1 MSQIINIWEMLKGQN
16 LGAYLLL
23 HICLA
28 IIWIEMGLHI
38 ISMIIHLISV
48 NHQMRAEVPDGLVIF
63 LVIWSHSRVFTHH
76 WTLINHNPVSDHT
89 ILSHKS
95 LNKEILSE
103 SCINTE
109 NVLQLQLLS
118 FRWGMI
124 VFMWGAEIEGAK
136 MAMDVF
142 WYE

>member
-48 NHQMRAEVPDGLVIF
+48 NHQMRAEVPGSRWLGHISSDLVTF
-63 LVIWSHSRVFTHH
+63 QGFHS
-76 WTLINHNPVSDHT
+76 
-89 ILSHKS
+89 S
-95 LNKEILSE
+95 LNI
-103 SCINTE
+103 
-109 NVLQLQLLS
+109 
-118 FRWGMI
+118 
-124 VFMWGAEIEGAK
+124 
-136 MAMDVF
+136 D
-142 WYE
+142 